1 MSKIKLMDKSLRD
14 MIAAGEVV
22 ERPASVVKELL
33 ENSIDAGSTAITIEI
48 QNGGRTLIRITDNG
62 CGIAREDVTL
72 AFTSHATSKIKTESD
87 LDSIET
93 LGFRGEALSS
103 IASVSRVAMLTKTA
117 DEQFGT
123 SVNLEGGEIT
133 EIEDAGCPNGTT
145 IIVRD
150 IFFNTPARMKFLKS
164 DLAEANAVAGIVDKL
179 ALSHPEISFKF
190 IRDNKTA
197 LHTSGDGRLKSAVMS
212 LYGRELADNLIEVD
226 YSYNGLKIS
235 GLISKPIASRK
246 SRSMQNFF
254 LNGRYIKTKTGYA
267 ALDEG
272 YKNSIMVGRYPSCFL
287 NISMPHDMVDVNVHP
302 AKTEVRFVNEST
314 VFDAVRFAVKT
325 ALGKGDSRPTMQINH
340 HDKNLLRKAEPEFSP
355 MLQQRINDAIFKEN
369 KTVDNRKSLSPN
381 MPTRES
387 YVKPVSV
394 ISTEI
399 IGNDETTENP
409 AVIIPTVKPQ
419 PPMSAEADAIATHR
433 ELYRKES
440 DEKNNPDLPPMSE
453 DIPIFVD
460 SPSEN
465 KSVKLIGEAFDTYI
479 LAEYG
484 KDLMLIDKHAAH
496 ERLIFEKLRKG
507 NIDDSGVQFL
517 LDPIRIN
524 LPKDEYNAVIEN
536 RELFC
541 KAGFEVDDFGD
552 GTVIL
557 RSIPSMLL
565 KEDAEDT
572 VVEIAARILSNK
584 KEITTEKLDWIY
596 HSISCRS
603 AIKGG
608 DKSNIDELAEIA
620 RRALE
625 EDIRYCP
632 HGRPIAIILTKA
644 EIEKEFGRI
653 Q

>member
-33 ENSIDAGSTAITIEI
+33 ENSIDAGSTSITVEI

-72 AFTSHATSKIKTESD
+72 AFTSHATSKISTESD
-87 LDSIET
+87 LDSIAT

-123 SVNLEGGEIT
+123 SVNLEGGEII

-164 DLAEANAVAGIVDKL
+164 DLAESNAVAGIVDKL

-197 LHTSGDGRLKSAVMS
+197 LQTSGDGKLKSAVMS

-340 HDKNLLRKAEPEFSP
+340 KDKNLLRKAEPEFSP

-369 KTVDNRKSLSPN
+369 KSADNRTSLSPN
-381 MPTRES
+381 LPIRETPAK
-387 YVKPVSV
+387 V
-394 ISTEI
+394 EI
-399 IGNDETTENP
+399 EKIAETIIIENKEIED
-409 AVIIPTVKPQ
+409 IIPTAKPQ
-419 PPMSAEADAIATHR
+419 PPMTAEPDEMATHR
-433 ELYRKES
+433 ELYRRES
-440 DEKNNPDLPPMSE
+440 DEEIKPNLPPKPE
-453 DIPIFVD
+453 EIPIFVD
-460 SPSEN
+460 SPTEH
-465 KSVKLIGEAFDTYI
+465 KAVKIIGEAFDTYI

-496 ERLIFEKLRKG
+496 ERLIFEKLKKG
-507 NIDDSGVQFL
+507 NIDDSGVQIL

-524 LPKDEYNAVIEN
+524 LPKDEYNAVVEN

-541 KAGFEVDDFGD
+541 EAGLEVDDFGD

-572 VVEIAARILSNK
+572 VVEIAARILNNK

-603 AIKGG
+603 AVKGG

-620 RRALE
+620 KMALE

-644 EIEKEFGRI
+644 EIEREFGRI

>member
-33 ENSIDAGSTAITIEI
+33 ENSIDAGSTAITVEI

-72 AFTSHATSKIKTESD
+72 AFTSHATSKISTESD
-87 LDSIET
+87 LDSIAT

-123 SVNLEGGEIT
+123 SVNLEGGEIL

-197 LHTSGDGRLKSAVMS
+197 LHTSGDGKLKSAVMS
-212 LYGRELADNLIEVD
+212 LYGRELADNLIEVE
-226 YSYNGLKIS
+226 YSYNGLEIS

-325 ALGKGDSRPTMQINH
+325 AIGKGDSRPVMKINH
-340 HDKNLLRKAEPEFSP
+340 NGKDILRKAQPEFSP
-355 MLQQRINDAIFKEN
+355 MLQQRINEAIFKEN
-369 KTVDNRKSLSPN
+369 KSAETRTTLSPN
-381 MPTRES
+381 LPIKETPAKIE
-387 YVKPVSV
+387 VEK
-394 ISTEI
+394 ITETVTVE
-399 IGNDETTENP
+399 NKETED
-409 AVIIPTVKPQ
+409 IIPTAKPQ
-419 PPMSAEADAIATHR
+419 PPMTAEPDAILTHR
-433 ELYRKES
+433 ELYRRET
-440 DEKNNPDLPPMSE
+440 DEKQKPTVE
-453 DIPIFVD
+453 EIPVFID
-460 SPSEN
+460 APTEQ
-465 KSVKLIGEAFDTYI
+465 KSVRVIGEAFDTYI

-484 KDLMLIDKHAAH
+484 RDLMLIDKHAAH
-496 ERLIFEKLRKG
+496 ERLIFEKLKKG
-507 NIDDSGVQFL
+507 NIDDSGVQIL
-517 LDPIRIN
+517 LEPIRIN
-524 LPKDEYNAVIEN
+524 LPKDEYNAVVEN
-536 RELFC
+536 TELFC
-541 KAGFEVDDFGD
+541 KAGLEVDDFGD

-572 VVEIAARILSNK
+572 VVEIAARILNNK

-608 DKSNIDELAEIA
+608 DKSNIGELVEIA
-620 RRALE
+620 KMALS

-632 HGRPIAIILTKA
+632 HGRPIAIILTKS